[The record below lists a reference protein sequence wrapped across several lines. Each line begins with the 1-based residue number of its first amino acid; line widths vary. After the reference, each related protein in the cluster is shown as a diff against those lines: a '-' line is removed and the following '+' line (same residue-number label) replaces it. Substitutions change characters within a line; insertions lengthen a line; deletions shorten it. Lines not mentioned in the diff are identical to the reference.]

1 MPVTPP
7 FSYLSS
13 LADTAADIK
22 EAAEMYSQI
31 TYLKGEMAMAVW
43 RLQTST
49 SKGDISEYCLKNNIA
64 AVGWSLFDYPNR
76 NELSELSF
84 DEYYD
89 LADLYYNSF
98 DSVVRFVCDIK
109 ENDLIWIR
117 SGGIY
122 YLGRFT
128 SESKWRFCPDE
139 DASTRDACNQI
150 SNIFWIKIGDESD
163 IPGALSTSFIR
174 GSTFQRIHKPGIL
187 EYSEL
192 IYNQKSNDAFKYQR
206 TMEFNESTF
215 YSLISPSDC
224 EDLLYMWLYAKSE
237 KEYVCIPS
245 TNKLATEKYEFV
257 ILDAK
262 TGKHIYVQVKNG
274 DTPLNADNYADL
286 IANSNNEVY
295 LLTTRGTV
303 SNTENYKNIHRVD
316 PTELF
321 AFVCDENN
329 VNIIPPNIKYWVEFA
344 YTNSETSGVKGIM
357 FDTNDE
363 DSEKYMF
370 EHRTVAA
377 WGSPKRYVDSF
388 SKGDFVFYYK
398 KWYGVIAVGKIV
410 SDSPRIID
418 NGKELDV
425 EMIIEPEYKED
436 TIYSV
441 RPKEI
446 KTLLKKTFFFASTRK
461 VPFLN
466 VSECNQLCQLLKT
479 KISE

>member
-1 MPVTPP
+1 
-7 FSYLSS
+7 
-13 LADTAADIK
+13 
-22 EAAEMYSQI
+22 
-31 TYLKGEMAMAVW
+31 MAVW

-84 DEYYD
+84 DEYYNM
-89 LADLYYNSF
+89 AESYYDSF
-98 DSVVRFVCDIK
+98 DSVVRFACDVK
-109 ENDLIWIR
+109 EGDLIWIR

-122 YLGRFT
+122 YLSRIR
-128 SESKWRFCPDE
+128 SDSKWSFCPDK
-139 DASTRDACNQI
+139 DASERDACNQL

-163 IPGALSTSFIR
+163 VPGALTTSFIR

-192 IYNQKSNDAFKYQR
+192 IYNQKGNDSFKYQR
-206 TMEFNESTF
+206 TMEFNEDTF

-224 EDLLYMWLYAKSE
+224 EDLLYMWLYTKSDR
-237 KEYVCIPS
+237 EYVCIPS

-257 ILDAK
+257 ILDHK

-274 DTPLNADNYADL
+274 DVTINADDYANL
-286 IANSNNEVY
+286 IEKSNDEVY
-295 LLTTRGTV
+295 LLTTRGKV
-303 SNTENYKNIHRVD
+303 LNADKYENISAVD
-316 PTELF
+316 PSELF

-329 VNIIPPNIKYWVEFA
+329 VTIIPPNIKYWVEFA
-344 YTNSETSGVKGIM
+344 YTNSETDGVKGIM
-357 FDTNDE
+357 FDTNNE
-363 DSEKYMF
+363 ESEKYMF
-370 EHRTVAA
+370 EHHTVAA
-377 WGSPKRYVDSF
+377 WGSPKRYIDSF
-388 SKGDFVFYYK
+388 SKGDFVFYYR
-398 KWYGVIAVGKIV
+398 KWYGVIAVGRIV

-436 TIYSV
+436 TICSV
-441 RPKEI
+441 RPREI
-446 KTLLKKTFFFASTRK
+446 KTLLEKPFFFASTRK

-466 VSECNQLCQLLKT
+466 FNESNQLCQLLKS
-479 KISE
+479 KLSE